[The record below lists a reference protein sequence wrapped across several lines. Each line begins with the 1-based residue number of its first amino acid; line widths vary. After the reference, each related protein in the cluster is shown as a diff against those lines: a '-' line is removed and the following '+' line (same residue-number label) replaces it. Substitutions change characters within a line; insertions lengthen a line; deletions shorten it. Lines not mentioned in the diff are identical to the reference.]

1 MNNKLTKS
9 LLFVCIS
16 IFLLSLIL
24 MYSTLYSISMLDVN
38 ATDYV
43 STKEQMSTVVGVLLY
58 SLLFSF
64 IGAVATV
71 HIDNTISQ

>member
-1 MNNKLTKS
+1 
-9 LLFVCIS
+9 
-16 IFLLSLIL
+16 